1 MVVVAVPVTVLVEA
15 LRVTLEVFTDATVVA
30 EAGTLVAAGV
40 AEVVED
46 CLPPFFLFI
55 PPVLVVV
62 DVFVVALP
70 VLSVFELLEVFGV
83 LPFLEAFFVAL
94 AFLDLFLLFDFFV
107 VVAGPASL
115 ASS

>member
-1 MVVVAVPVTVLVEA
+1 MVVVAVPVTVLVVT

-46 CLPPFFLFI
+46 CLPPFFLLT

-70 VLSVFELLEVFGV
+70 VLSVFELFEVFGV
-83 LPFLEAFFVAL
+83 LPFLEGFFVAL